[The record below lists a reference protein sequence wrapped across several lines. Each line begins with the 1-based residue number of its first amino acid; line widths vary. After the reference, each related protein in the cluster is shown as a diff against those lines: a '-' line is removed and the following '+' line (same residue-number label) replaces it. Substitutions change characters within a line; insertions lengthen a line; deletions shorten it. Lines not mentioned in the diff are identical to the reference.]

1 MKKTISDRRKF
12 ITNIAGSAA
21 TIGILSITSSVKAVP
36 LMFEQADHLD
46 DWFKKIK
53 GKHRIVYDANINF
66 SLIAFVLLL

>member
-1 MKKTISDRRKF
+1 
-12 ITNIAGSAA
+12 
-21 TIGILSITSSVKAVP
+21 
-36 LMFEQADHLD
+36 MFEQADHLD